1 MMGNASA
8 EAFIER
14 LERHDIRHMHDPQ
27 PDGSHYVALELAGKT
42 SILYNVAMVFSADGT
57 EFGIRCYKLGT
68 VPKDR
73 QRPMLKLLNDLNA
86 NYAWVRFFLDSDS
99 EVAAAADAVI
109 TTASAPRVCWEMLR
123 RVFSVLDEVQEKIDK
138 VLK

>member
-1 MMGNASA
+1 MLFRS
-8 EAFIER
+8 
-14 LERHDIRHMHDPQ
+14 
-27 PDGSHYVALELAGKT
+27 
-42 SILYNVAMVFSADGT
+42 
-57 EFGIRCYKLGT
+57 GT

>member
-1 MMGNASA
+1 MGNASA

-14 LERHDIRHMHDPQ
+14 LERHDIRHMHDAQ
-27 PDGSHYVALELAGKT
+27 PDGSHYVAVELAGKP
-42 SILYNVAMVFSADGT
+42 SILYTIAMVFSSDGT
-57 EFGIRCYKLGT
+57 EFGIRCYKLGK
-68 VPKDR
+68 VPTDR